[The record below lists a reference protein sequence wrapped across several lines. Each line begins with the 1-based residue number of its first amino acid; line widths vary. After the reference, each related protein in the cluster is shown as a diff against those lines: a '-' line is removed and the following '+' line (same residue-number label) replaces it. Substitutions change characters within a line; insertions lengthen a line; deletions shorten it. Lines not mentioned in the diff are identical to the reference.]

1 MLISEGTRQKERMIP
16 RKRHEMKTFEWIIF
30 KNPLEARGLHPL
42 GAPAV
47 HTMNHHPR
55 RSKMLTSKAQGKIK
69 TRLTSEKAQVEDES
83 DF

>member
-1 MLISEGTRQKERMIP
+1 MRISECIRQKEWMIP

-30 KNPLEARGLHPL
+30 KNSLEARGLHPS
-42 GAPAV
+42 V
-47 HTMNHHPR
+47 HPMNHHPQ

>member
-1 MLISEGTRQKERMIP
+1 MRISEGIRQKERMIP
-16 RKRHEMKTFEWIIF
+16 KKRHEMKTFEWIIF

-42 GAPAV
+42 GAPLV
-47 HTMNHHPR
+47 HPMNHHPR

-83 DF
+83 GF

>member
-1 MLISEGTRQKERMIP
+1 MRISEGIS

-42 GAPAV
+42 GAPLV
-47 HTMNHHPR
+47 HLMNHHPR
-55 RSKMLTSKAQGKIK
+55 RSKMLTSKAQGKIM

-83 DF
+83 GF